1 MSVNLEPELDAPI
14 PGMSLTHELGARPWQ
29 TPPEM
34 TTVEDAID
42 YYIPRIG
49 NPKTMGQVIGLL
61 ESGTPLT
68 NIAETMTLVGTM
80 EGKHTVDVAVLMN
93 PIIVEYL
100 KGIGDVTKTPYTLER
115 KEKDDDANPIVADK
129 VIKELKEEKNVTE
142 KQQEEIQS
150 IGKDILE
157 KETTGLMSRPT
168 TMKEEEQEETV

>member
-1 MSVNLEPELDAPI
+1 MSIELEPELDAPI

-34 TTVEDAID
+34 ATVEDAID
-42 YYIPRIG
+42 FYIPRIG
-49 NPKTMGQVIGLL
+49 NPKTINQVLGLL

-100 KGIGDVTKTPYTLER
+100 KGIGDITQTPYRLQR
-115 KEKDDDANPIVADK
+115 DDMDMEANPILAEKALQELNNENKVTEEQQTEIADLSK
-129 VIKELKEEKNVTE
+129 DILKEEK
-142 KQQEEIQS
+142 K
-150 IGKDILE
+150 
-157 KETTGLMSRPT
+157 GLMSRP
-168 TMKEEEQEETV
+168 MNEEEEI

>member
-1 MSVNLEPELDAPI
+1 MSVELEPELDAPI

-34 TTVEDAID
+34 STVEDAID
-42 YYIPRIG
+42 FYIPRIG
-49 NPKTMGQVIGLL
+49 NPKTINQVLGLL

-100 KGIGDVTKTPYTLER
+100 KGIGDITQTPYNLER
-115 KEKDDDANPIVADK
+115 DEMDIEASPVVAERALESLKGDNK
-129 VIKELKEEKNVTE
+129 VTQEQQTEITDLSENILQEEK
-142 KQQEEIQS
+142 K
-150 IGKDILE
+150 
-157 KETTGLMSRPT
+157 GLMSRP
-168 TMKEEEQEETV
+168 KSEEEEV

>member
-1 MSVNLEPELDAPI
+1 MSIELEPELDAPI

-34 TTVEDAID
+34 ATVEDAID
-42 YYIPRIG
+42 FYIPRIG
-49 NPKTMGQVIGLL
+49 NPKTINQVLGLL

-100 KGIGDVTKTPYTLER
+100 KGIGDITQTPYRLQREDVDM
-115 KEKDDDANPIVADK
+115 EASPVVGDK
-129 VIKELKEEKNVTE
+129 AIEELRNENKVTE
-142 KQQEEIQS
+142 EQQTEIADLS
-150 IGKDILE
+150 KDILREE
-157 KETTGLMSRPT
+157 KKGLMSRPAN
-168 TMKEEEQEETV
+168 EEEEI

>member
-1 MSVNLEPELDAPI
+1 MSIELEPELDAPI

-34 TTVEDAID
+34 ATVEDAID
-42 YYIPRIG
+42 FYIPRIG
-49 NPKTMGQVIGLL
+49 NPKTINQVLGLL

-100 KGIGDVTKTPYTLER
+100 KGIGDITQTPYRLQR
-115 KEKDDDANPIVADK
+115 DDMDMEANPILAEK
-129 VIKELKEEKNVTE
+129 ALQELNNENKVTE
-142 KQQEEIQS
+142 EQQTEIGNS
-150 IGKDILE
+150 FSFSSFSSL
-157 KETTGLMSRPT
+157 TTTLAT
-168 TMKEEEQEETV
+168 CIATVLS

>member
-1 MSVNLEPELDAPI
+1 MSIELEPELDAPI

-34 TTVEDAID
+34 ATVEDAID
-42 YYIPRIG
+42 FYIPRIG
-49 NPKTMGQVIGLL
+49 NPKTINQVLGLL

-100 KGIGDVTKTPYTLER
+100 KGIGDITQTPYRLQR
-115 KEKDDDANPIVADK
+115 DDMDMEANPILAEKALQELNNENKVTEEQQTEIADLSK
-129 VIKELKEEKNVTE
+129 DILKEEKR
-142 KQQEEIQS
+142 
-150 IGKDILE
+150 
-157 KETTGLMSRPT
+157 GLMVRPE
-168 TMKEEEQEETV
+168 KEEEIV

>member
-1 MSVNLEPELDAPI
+1 MSIELEPELDAPI

-34 TTVEDAID
+34 ATVEDAID
-42 YYIPRIG
+42 FYIPRIG
-49 NPKTMGQVIGLL
+49 NPKTINQVLGLL

-100 KGIGDVTKTPYTLER
+100 KGIGDITQTPYRLQR
-115 KEKDDDANPIVADK
+115 DDMDMEANPVVAEKALEELRNESK
-129 VIKELKEEKNVTE
+129 VTEEQQTEIADLSKDILKEEK
-142 KQQEEIQS
+142 K
-150 IGKDILE
+150 
-157 KETTGLMSRPT
+157 GLMSRPVN
-168 TMKEEEQEETV
+168 EEEEI

>member
-1 MSVNLEPELDAPI
+1 MSIELEPELDAPI

-34 TTVEDAID
+34 ATVEDAID
-42 YYIPRIG
+42 FYIPRIG
-49 NPKTMGQVIGLL
+49 NPKTINQVLGLL

-100 KGIGDVTKTPYTLER
+100 KGIGDITQTPYRLQR
-115 KEKDDDANPIVADK
+115 DDMDMEANPFVAEKAIEELNNENK
-129 VIKELKEEKNVTE
+129 VTEEQQTEIADLSKDILKEEK
-142 KQQEEIQS
+142 K
-150 IGKDILE
+150 
-157 KETTGLMSRPT
+157 GLMSRPVN
-168 TMKEEEQEETV
+168 EEEEI

>member
-1 MSVNLEPELDAPI
+1 MSIELEPELDAPI

-34 TTVEDAID
+34 ATVEDAID
-42 YYIPRIG
+42 FYIPRIG
-49 NPKTMGQVIGLL
+49 NPKTINQVLGLL

-100 KGIGDVTKTPYTLER
+100 KGIGDITQTPYRLQR
-115 KEKDDDANPIVADK
+115 DDMDMEANPVVAEKAIEELNNENK
-129 VIKELKEEKNVTE
+129 VTEEQQTEIADLSKDILKEEK
-142 KQQEEIQS
+142 K
-150 IGKDILE
+150 
-157 KETTGLMSRPT
+157 GLMSRPVN
-168 TMKEEEQEETV
+168 EEEEI

>member
-1 MSVNLEPELDAPI
+1 MSIELEPELDAPI

-34 TTVEDAID
+34 ATVEDAID
-42 YYIPRIG
+42 FYIPRIG
-49 NPKTMGQVIGLL
+49 NPKTINQVLGLL

-100 KGIGDVTKTPYTLER
+100 KGIGDITQTPYRLQR
-115 KEKDDDANPIVADK
+115 DDMDMEANPVVAEKAIEELNNENK
-129 VIKELKEEKNVTE
+129 VTEEQQTEIADLSKDILKEEK
-142 KQQEEIQS
+142 K
-150 IGKDILE
+150 
-157 KETTGLMSRPT
+157 GLMSRP
-168 TMKEEEQEETV
+168 MNEEEEI

>member
-1 MSVNLEPELDAPI
+1 MSIELEPELDAPI

-34 TTVEDAID
+34 ATVEDAID
-42 YYIPRIG
+42 FYIPRIG
-49 NPKTMGQVIGLL
+49 NPKTINQVLGLL

-100 KGIGDVTKTPYTLER
+100 KGIGDITQTPYRLQR
-115 KEKDDDANPIVADK
+115 DDMDMEANPILAEKALQELNNENKVTEEQQTEIADLSK
-129 VIKELKEEKNVTE
+129 DILKEEK
-142 KQQEEIQS
+142 K
-150 IGKDILE
+150 
-157 KETTGLMSRPT
+157 GLMSRPVN
-168 TMKEEEQEETV
+168 EEEEI

>member
-1 MSVNLEPELDAPI
+1 MSIELEPELDAPI

-34 TTVEDAID
+34 ATVEDAID
-42 YYIPRIG
+42 FYIPRIG
-49 NPKTMGQVIGLL
+49 NPKTINQVLGLL

-100 KGIGDVTKTPYTLER
+100 KGIGDITQTPYRLQR
-115 KEKDDDANPIVADK
+115 DDMDMEANPILAEKALQEINNENKVTEEQQTEIADLSK
-129 VIKELKEEKNVTE
+129 DILKEEK
-142 KQQEEIQS
+142 K
-150 IGKDILE
+150 
-157 KETTGLMSRPT
+157 GLMSRPVN
-168 TMKEEEQEETV
+168 EEEEI

>member
-1 MSVNLEPELDAPI
+1 MSVELEPELDAPI

-34 TTVEDAID
+34 STVEDAID
-42 YYIPRIG
+42 FYIPRIG
-49 NPKTMGQVIGLL
+49 NPKTINQVLGLL

-100 KGIGDVTKTPYTLER
+100 KGIGDITQTPYNLER
-115 KEKDDDANPIVADK
+115 DEMDMEASPVVAERALESLKGEDK
-129 VIKELKEEKNVTE
+129 VTQEQQTEITDLSENILQEEK
-142 KQQEEIQS
+142 K
-150 IGKDILE
+150 
-157 KETTGLMSRPT
+157 GLMSRP
-168 TMKEEEQEETV
+168 KNEEEEV

>member
-1 MSVNLEPELDAPI
+1 MSSIELEPELDAPI

-34 TTVEDAID
+34 ATVEDAID
-42 YYIPRIG
+42 FYIPRIG
-49 NPKTMGQVIGLL
+49 NPKTINQVLGLL

-100 KGIGDVTKTPYTLER
+100 KGIGDITQTPYRLQR
-115 KEKDDDANPIVADK
+115 DDMDMEANPILAEKALQELNNENKVTEEQQTEIADLSK
-129 VIKELKEEKNVTE
+129 DILKEEK
-142 KQQEEIQS
+142 K
-150 IGKDILE
+150 
-157 KETTGLMSRPT
+157 GLMSRPVN
-168 TMKEEEQEETV
+168 EEEEI

>member
-1 MSVNLEPELDAPI
+1 MSIELEPELDAPI

-34 TTVEDAID
+34 ATVEDAID
-42 YYIPRIG
+42 FYIPRIG
-49 NPKTMGQVIGLL
+49 NPKTINQVLGLL

-100 KGIGDVTKTPYTLER
+100 KGIGDITQTPYRLQR
-115 KEKDDDANPIVADK
+115 DDMDMEANPILAEKALQELNNENK
-129 VIKELKEEKNVTE
+129 VTEEQQTEIAELSKDILKEEK
-142 KQQEEIQS
+142 K
-150 IGKDILE
+150 
-157 KETTGLMSRPT
+157 GLMSRP
-168 TMKEEEQEETV
+168 MNEEEEI